1 MSGPEFPARL
11 NRLLITFPPRS
22 GRLCAAWRVY
32 QFGGDERTMKPRE
45 SIQATP
51 QSHRSWLTLLFCV
64 APLAALAAIFVFGIP
79 VSTVFLWV
87 IVLLCP
93 LSHLL
98 MGRHGHGPKR
108 SMKTT
113 AAQDNPSV
121 QERSSCH

>member
-1 MSGPEFPARL
+1 
-11 NRLLITFPPRS
+11 
-22 GRLCAAWRVY
+22 
-32 QFGGDERTMKPRE
+32 MKPRE

-51 QSHRSWLTLLFCV
+51 QSRRSLLTLLFCV
-64 APLAALAAIFVFGIP
+64 APLAALAAIFIFGIP

-98 MGRHGHGPKR
+98 MGRHGPKS

-113 AAQDNPSV
+113 VTQDNPSI